1 MGNLYRAISA
11 DGSAF
16 AAVLDAKD
24 IVSEIEHIHKTSAV
38 VTAALGRLSIA
49 ASLMGYMLKGEED
62 SITLRIDADGKT
74 GQLVAVADS
83 RGNVKSCVTNPVVE
97 IPLNSAGK
105 LDVAGAVGRDGTLSV
120 VKDMGM
126 REPYVGVIPLV
137 SGEIAEDI
145 ASYYATSEQIPTVC
159 ALGVLVD
166 TDLSVKSAGGFLVQL
181 LPFADEKCIDQ
192 IEKNVSAMRP
202 VSALLSEGVTP
213 EQIADMLLEGLEPN
227 ELDSAKPVYRCDCS
241 RERTERVLI
250 SIGKK
255 ELESIAAE
263 GKDTAVSC
271 HFCGKE
277 YVFTPAEISRLAN
290 GASEE
295 QV

>member
-16 AAVLDAKD
+16 AAVIDAKD
-24 IVSEIEHIHKTSAV
+24 IVSQIEKIHETSAV

-49 ASLMGYMLKGEED
+49 ASLMGYMLKGEDD
-62 SITLRIDADGKT
+62 SITLRIDADGQT

-83 RGNVKSCVTNPVVE
+83 RGNVKSTVNNPVVE
-97 IPLNSAGK
+97 IPLNSKGK
-105 LDVAGAVGRDGTLSV
+105 LDVAGAVGKNGTLSV

-159 ALGVLVD
+159 ALGVLVNE
-166 TDLSVKSAGGFLVQL
+166 DLSVRSAGGFLVQL
-181 LPFADEKCIDQ
+181 LPFADEKCIDI
-192 IEKNVSAMRP
+192 IEKNVQNMRP
-202 VSALLSEGVTP
+202 VSALLSEGTSP
-213 EQIADMLLEGLEPN
+213 QEIADMLLDGLEPN
-227 ELDSAKPVYRCDCS
+227 ELDSANPVYKCDCS
-241 RERTERVLI
+241 RSRTEKVLI

-255 ELESIAAE
+255 ELLSIADE
-263 GKDTAVSC
+263 GKDTEVSC
-271 HFCGKE
+271 HFCGKKYIFSPDE
-277 YVFTPAEISRLAN
+277 IRHLAEDS
-290 GASEE
+290 SDE
-295 QV
+295 